1 MFAFI
6 RNHAAKLA
14 AIAFAL
20 GNATGCAGAPFLP
33 GAKTVDAVSEVCLA
47 DRHPEETAFCFI
59 GTYAAVVD
67 ALATE
72 REAGTLDPRIE
83 AAADVAINATAERV
97 AVASELWGAVAGW
110 RAEVETLKPL
120 AEKCIETV
128 SDRTKL
134 TDCLGAV
141 GYLTAT
147 GELKR
152 YTEQAK
158 KDWATLKPKVEAV
171 IGLKASTL
179 TAPAK

>member
-1 MFAFI
+1 MFDFRKRAGALLAAAFAF
-6 RNHAAKLA
+6 
-14 AIAFAL
+14 
-20 GNATGCAGAPFLP
+20 GNATGCAILPEVIP
-33 GAKTVDAVSEVCLA
+33 GAKTVDAVKEVCLE

-59 GTYAAVVD
+59 GTYAAAVD
-67 ALATE
+67 ALAAE
-72 REAGTLDPRIE
+72 REAGTLDPKVV
-83 AAADVAINATAERV
+83 AVADVAINATAERV

-110 RAEVETLKPL
+110 RSEVDALEPL
-120 AEKCIETV
+120 AKTCIETV

-134 TDCLGAV
+134 NECLGAI

-171 IGLKASTL
+171 IGLKPSAS
-179 TAPAK
+179 

>member
-1 MFAFI
+1 MFDFI
-6 RNHAAKLA
+6 RNHAAKAFA
-14 AIAFAL
+14 AAFAL
-20 GNATGCAGAPFLP
+20 GNVSGCALLPGVMP

-72 REAGTLDPRIE
+72 REAGTLDPKIE

-97 AVASELWGAVAGW
+97 AVASELWGAVAGY
-110 RAEVETLKPL
+110 RTEVEALEPL
-120 AEKCIETV
+120 AKTCIETV
-128 SDRTKL
+128 SDQSKL
-134 TDCLGAV
+134 SECLAAV

-152 YTEQAK
+152 LTEQAK
-158 KDWATLKPKVEAV
+158 ADWSTLKPKVEAV
-171 IGLKASTL
+171 IGLDPSAG
-179 TAPAK
+179 

>member
-1 MFAFI
+1 MSFDFRKRAGMLI
-6 RNHAAKLA
+6 AAM
-14 AIAFAL
+14 FAL
-20 GNATGCAGAPFLP
+20 GNASGCATAPFLP

-67 ALATE
+67 ALAAE
-72 REAGTLDPRIE
+72 REAGTLDPKIE

-171 IGLKASTL
+171 IGFKTSTL
-179 TAPAK
+179 TAPAE

>member
-14 AIAFAL
+14 ALAFAL
-20 GNATGCAGAPFLP
+20 GNATGCAGAPFIP
-33 GAKTVDAVSEVCLA
+33 GAKTVDAVSEVCLT

-67 ALATE
+67 ALAAE
-72 REAGTLDPRIE
+72 REAGTLDPKIE

-110 RAEVETLKPL
+110 RAEVDTLEPL
-120 AEKCIETV
+120 AKKCIETV

-134 TDCLGAV
+134 TDCLTAV

-179 TAPAK
+179 TAAAK

>member
-1 MFAFI
+1 MFSAI
-6 RNHAAKLA
+6 RSHALKALA
-14 AIAFAL
+14 AVFML
-20 GNATGCAGAPFLP
+20 GNASGCATAPFLP

-72 REAGTLDPRIE
+72 REAGTLDPKIE

-110 RAEVETLKPL
+110 RAEVDNLKPL

-171 IGLKASTL
+171 IGLKASTI
-179 TAPAK
+179 TAPAE